1 MRKNVGI
8 IGLLIIL
15 SAIVGYGAYS
25 RTIPKKEASLE
36 ESATFSQSIE
46 AIHAEQGK
54 PVKVAAVMQKA
65 ITISKTFYGTMAPY
79 AEAKVQGKYGGK
91 LVLLKAKEGDPVTA
105 GETIVRFDESDARL
119 QLQQAIAAKN
129 AAIQGKVQAES
140 TLQLAQTDL
149 HRYQQLLK
157 DGFVSKQTID
167 SLRNQVQLA
176 QATLQSARE
185 KITTAEAQIRLLENT
200 LKDLKIAAPISGV
213 VDEKYFNLNEI
224 AKANA
229 EIYHIVDLDRLYA
242 EVEIPELYIS
252 RIDEQ
257 MDVEINVDSLK
268 GQTFSGTVDRIV
280 PTGNPQSRQFTA
292 KVLVVNPEHAIKP
305 GMFARVSIGL
315 EQIPDAFVLNTKAIV
330 KDENQYHVF
339 KVVGDHVEKVV
350 ISIIQQGREQ
360 SSVLS
365 DRLIPQDRVVIEGAR
380 LLQDNDHIK
389 ILSL

>member
-1 MRKNVGI
+1 MRKNLGI
-8 IGLLIIL
+8 IGILIIL
-15 SAIVGYGAYS
+15 SVIVGYGAYS
-25 RTIPKKEASLE
+25 RTIPKKEASPE
-36 ESATFSQSIE
+36 VSATFSQSIE
-46 AIHAEQGK
+46 AIQAEQGK

-65 ITISKTFYGTMAPY
+65 ITISKTFYGTMIPY

-105 GETIVRFDESDARL
+105 GEAIVRFDESDTRL

-129 AAIQGKVQAES
+129 VAIQGEIQAES
-140 TLQLAQTDL
+140 TLQLTQTDL
-149 HRYQQLLK
+149 HRYQQLLE
-157 DGFVSKQTID
+157 DGFVSKQTVD

-176 QATLQSARE
+176 QASLQRAKE
-185 KITTAEAQIRLLENT
+185 NITATEAQIRLLENT
-200 LKDLKIAAPISGV
+200 LKDLKISAPISGV
-213 VDEKYFNLNEI
+213 VDETYFNLYEI

-252 RIDEQ
+252 RISEQ
-257 MDVEINVDSLK
+257 MNVEVNVDSLK
-268 GQTFSGTVDRIV
+268 GQTFSGTIERIV

-292 KVLVVNPEHAIKP
+292 KVIVANPEHAIKP

-339 KVVGDHVEKVV
+339 KIVRDYAEKVV
-350 ISIIQQGREQ
+350 VSVIQQGREH

-365 DRLIPQDRVVIEGAR
+365 DHLNPQDRVVIEGAR
-380 LLQDNDHIK
+380 LLQHNDRIN
-389 ILSL
+389 ILEL